1 MNKYLFMAGVA
12 ALSLGACTN
21 DQTVDLNETLKQSDE
36 IRFDVRA
43 ENNTRAASV
52 YCNWNM
58 PNPTTNADGINL
70 YAVSGGNH
78 YFTEK
83 LYKSGGNWTI
93 DSKRYWPAS
102 ATFYAVYNGEA
113 QSTWSDYSEAPKVDF
128 IVEKEVANHKDLLY
142 ATAEY
147 STRPDNNKVELNLR
161 HALSQVVFKAKNTN
175 KNLYVEIKG
184 VKIVNLHKEGTYEL
198 PAKTTETN
206 IVDHTQGDYT
216 TTVTRGKWGETFT
229 TDYDPEVAFTTA
241 VALTGSKSATAVN
254 LTDFTDAQNP
264 ATAIDYSKA
273 MLLLP
278 ETTTPWNPAAATP
291 ATRADEEA
299 TKASGTYFAVK
310 CKIWNVADA
319 TKGKQAND
327 VVLWADESD
336 NAKEIWIPASFTWE
350 QGKKYTYTFV
360 FGDGDG
366 GYTPDPDDPQPV
378 LVAVSFDCKVDD
390 FIKGEEKNVQ
400 MEGNK

>member
-21 DQTVDLNETLKQSDE
+21 DQTVDLNETLKQGDE

-43 ENNTRAASV
+43 ENNTRATSV

-58 PNPTTNADGINL
+58 PNPTTNEDGINL

-83 LYKSGGNWTI
+83 LYLKSSVWTI

-113 QSTWSDYSEAPKVDF
+113 QTTWSDYSAAPKVDF
-128 IVEKEVANHKDLLY
+128 KVEDAVKDHKDLLY
-142 ATAEY
+142 ATAAY
-147 STRPDNNKVELNLR
+147 TTRPTDPKVTLNLR

-175 KNLYVEIKG
+175 KSLYVEIEG

-198 PAKTTETN
+198 PATTTETN

-216 TTVTRGKWGETFT
+216 TEVTRGKWGESFT
-229 TDYDPEVAFTTA
+229 TDYAPEVTFTTA
-241 VALTGSKSATAVN
+241 VALTGSESATATN
-254 LTDFTDAQNP
+254 LTDFTDAETQ
-264 ATAIDYSKA
+264 TGIDYSKA

-278 ETTTPWNPAAATP
+278 ETTTAWTGKKPETP
-291 ATRADEEA
+291 ATRADGEA
-299 TKASGTYFAVK
+299 PKATGTYFAVK

-336 NAKEIWIPASFTWE
+336 NAKEIWIPASFTWQ

-360 FGDGDG
+360 FGDRDG
-366 GYTPDPDDPQPV
+366 GYTPEPNDPQPV

-390 FIKGEEKNVQ
+390 FVKGEEKNIDMQ
-400 MEGNK
+400 QNN